1 MTLSSQTV
9 QPVWPILAR
18 SSVALFAVALPLGAV
33 LLLAEASALPAIIA
47 LAMMSAG
54 MIAAAASG
62 RLWLGL
68 GAAVGVAF
76 TLLLVASVSGQSIGI
91 EPFGV
96 ALAAAIASLSFA
108 ARGALFARSAGP
120 RGWLV
125 ALAIVAGEGAV
136 VLSAVID
143 PDLWPDWLLALLP
156 AQWASMAFDAAI
168 GSTFGTAPLTALGG
182 TALATLLVV
191 HLWPRRWTYAI
202 MFSVWLGL
210 SALVYHSA
218 V

>member
-1 MTLSSQTV
+1 M
-9 QPVWPILAR
+9 LAW
-18 SSVALFAVALPLGAV
+18 SGAALFAVVLPVCAV
-33 LLLAEASALPAIIA
+33 LLLSKASALPAIIA
-47 LAMMSAG
+47 LAVMGAG

-62 RLWLGL
+62 RFWPGL
-68 GAAVGVAF
+68 GAAVGAGL
-76 TLLLVASVSGQSIGI
+76 TLLLVAHVVGLSVSIA
-91 EPFGV
+91 PFIVVIAV
-96 ALAAAIASLSFA
+96 AVASASFA

-125 ALAIVAGEGAV
+125 ALGILAGEGAV

-143 PDLWPDWLLALLP
+143 PDLWPDWLLAVLP
-156 AQWASMAFDAAI
+156 AQWASMAFEAAI
-168 GSTFGTAPLTALGG
+168 DSTLATAPLTALGG

-210 SALVYHSA
+210 SALVYHSP